1 MTLTLQGN
9 GTLNGLTVLGAPV
22 TTLANTGTAASPSLV
37 FDGDSDTGLFRPGA
51 NQLGFSVGGSARLT
65 IASNGNITCTGSA
78 TFTSQV
84 STSDRF
90 DADRTVATDNVFNG
104 RLNGSLTTQILANG
118 SANFAG
124 NIETTK
130 ARSNT
135 GGSANCALLINPSD
149 STMFFGFRV
158 NQSDND
164 LVIDSNSASN
174 VIKFGPTGSATFA
187 GSVQAGGNAQS
198 GTAVGTRL
206 NSYGAVHAAR
216 TNDSDVT
223 WAGYKVGNNTP
234 TSQITADGSADFSG
248 IITTNSPTF
257 PSTVCQIQTDAKNTE
272 AYSPTTIYNSQTIE
286 LHNSVSMGSAII
298 RFRSQSNNGSAGL
311 WNIGAV
317 PRTNSTGADFV
328 FQSRNTGGNYNESVR
343 LDPNGGIKFNG
354 DTAAANN
361 LDDYEEGT
369 WTPVIKS
376 GSNTITYT
384 GGDQRFYYQKIGNM
398 VTVTFSLNAA
408 TTSGTA
414 GGPFIIEGLPFS
426 SANISNLRFIGTHVV
441 YYGSGLTA
449 TGWPN
454 FAHVASNT
462 SFMDVYTKTSST
474 GNYDRAN
481 VGQVGSNTYF
491 FWQITYQTA

>member
-90 DADRTVATDNVFNG
+90 DADRTSATDNVFNG

-317 PRTNSTGADFV
+317 PRTNSPGADFV

-369 WTPVIKS
+369 WTPTIKENGTGTAWNTLS
-376 GSNTITYT
+376 AQNGSYT
-384 GGDQRFYYQKIGNM
+384 KIGDC
-398 VTVTFSLNAA
+398 VTFAGTLNYSGVATNVNSVFYSWLAGFPYTSSSSKKAGQFFISFLYSGVRTSLYSGTFIAGNAYAGIYKDQDA
-408 TTSGTA
+408 TTPGTMMRA
-414 GGPFIIEGLPFS
+414 EFPTGAHTVQFQG
-426 SANISNLRFIGTHVV
+426 H
-441 YYGSGLTA
+441 YY
-449 TGWPN
+449 
-454 FAHVASNT
+454 V
-462 SFMDVYTKTSST
+462 
-474 GNYDRAN
+474 
-481 VGQVGSNTYF
+481 
-491 FWQITYQTA
+491 

>member
-90 DADRTVATDNVFNG
+90 DADRTSATDNVFNG

-298 RFRSQSNNGSAGL
+298 RFRSQSSNGAAGL

-317 PRTNSTGADFV
+317 PRTNSPGADFV

-354 DTAAANN
+354 DTATANA

-369 WTPVIKS
+369 FTATCDNGVTLHSSQDLCRYTKIGRLVTVNGQVRINNDNGGADFAITNLPFNNADENDGASSTVGAVRLWDFNIPSDTVNIVALVD
-376 GSNTITYT
+376 GSDDNMDFWVNRDNTGADRLNADSNAYVAFTVTYT
-384 GGDQRFYYQKIGNM
+384 
-398 VTVTFSLNAA
+398 
-408 TTSGTA
+408 TS
-414 GGPFIIEGLPFS
+414 
-426 SANISNLRFIGTHVV
+426 
-441 YYGSGLTA
+441 
-449 TGWPN
+449 
-454 FAHVASNT
+454 
-462 SFMDVYTKTSST
+462 
-474 GNYDRAN
+474 
-481 VGQVGSNTYF
+481 
-491 FWQITYQTA
+491 